1 MTVVLASTSPRRH
14 VLLRY
19 LLDDFQIDAVPVNEV
34 APRGLPVGDA
44 LEVIARKK
52 ALAASRK
59 HPDAVVLGADTVV
72 VYRDHLVGK
81 ARSEI
86 EIRANMAML
95 AGEAHHVMT
104 GVALAYDGRALDAEH
119 CSTQVRFDRFPPEVL
134 GKYVASEAWVGKAG
148 GYGIQDPIL
157 APFIHIDGPWSNVV
171 GLPLGTTRD
180 LLLRNDIPCKEPPA
194 ESWLRDHNPFD
205 TGSG

>member
-1 MTVVLASTSPRRH
+1 MILASRSPRRH

-19 LLDDFQIDAVPVNEV
+19 LLDDFVIDAVDVNEV

-52 ALAASRK
+52 AIAASLK
-59 HPDAVVLGADTVV
+59 HRGEVAIGADTVV

-81 ARSEI
+81 AHSDI

-95 AGEAHHVMT
+95 AGETHEVVT
-104 GVALAYDGRALDAEH
+104 GVALAHDGRAIDAEH
-119 CSTQVRFDRFPPEVL
+119 CTTQVRFDRFPPEVL
-134 GKYVASEAWVGKAG
+134 GQYIASEAWAGKAG

-171 GLPLGTTRD
+171 GLPLATTRD
-180 LLLRNDIPCKEPPA
+180 LLHRNDLACKDPPE

-205 TGSG
+205 DAPR